1 MRRRLIK
8 QGKST
13 ITVSLPKRWISENR
27 LKRGDEVEVEERN
40 NEIILRGEKVNR
52 KNTASIKLGKESSDT
67 YRSIIGGLYRGG
79 YDEIEIELIEK
90 EGIAN
95 IEKAINSL
103 YGFEVFYVSNKKCIV
118 RSIYDS
124 EKIDI
129 KSHVLRIIHTIKT
142 IQGIVVEDL
151 EKGKLDSKNEVYE
164 LRNNV
169 LKQRDLIM
177 RVIKKERLLGN
188 EVFPY
193 YTIVLSLWGVTRNY
207 YHLYK
212 NLGKRDK
219 RYLDLLKETNE
230 YFNRSFERMD
240 NLSMQDF
247 LRRHKRYSKAYNK
260 VLERVEES
268 KMLGFCLQIITE
280 VQLSDSS
287 LYLLNY
293 G

>member
-13 ITVSLPKRWISENR
+13 ITVSLPKLWVSENK
-27 LKRGDEVEVEERN
+27 LKKGDEVVLEERN
-40 NEIILRGEKVNR
+40 NEIIVRCDKAYR
-52 KNTASIKLGKESSDT
+52 KNATSIKLGKESSDT

-90 EGIAN
+90 EGISN
-95 IEKAINSL
+95 IEKAIDSL

-129 KSHVLRIIHTIKT
+129 KSHILRIIHTIKT
-142 IQGIVVEDL
+142 IQGIIVEDL
-151 EKGKLDSKNEVYE
+151 DNGKLDSKKEVYE

-188 EVFPY
+188 DVFPY

-207 YHLYK
+207 YHLYQ
-212 NLGKRDK
+212 NLGWRDK
-219 RYLDLLKETNE
+219 KYMNLLIETND
-230 YFNRSFERMD
+230 YFNESFERFD
-240 NLSMQDF
+240 NLSMEDF
-247 LRRHKRYSKAYNK
+247 LRRHKRYYAMYKK
-260 VLERVEES
+260 ILERVEES
-268 KMLGFCLQIITE
+268 KMLSFCLQIITE

-287 LYLLNY
+287 VYLLNH

>member
-1 MRRRLIK
+1 MRRKLIR
-8 QGKST
+8 QGEGT
-13 ITVSLPKRWISENR
+13 ITISLPKNWVSENK
-27 LKRGDEVEVEERN
+27 LKKGNEVELEERN
-40 NEIILRGEKVNR
+40 NEIIVRAEKVNR

-103 YGFEVFYVSNKKCIV
+103 YGFEVFYVSNNRCIV

-151 EKGKLDSKNEVYE
+151 EKGKLDSKKEVYE

-212 NLGKRDK
+212 NLVKGDK
-219 RYLDLLKETNE
+219 RYMGLLRETND

-240 NLSMQDF
+240 NLSTQDF

-268 KMLGFCLQIITE
+268 KILSFCLQIITE

-287 LYLLNY
+287 IYLLNY

>member
-13 ITVSLPKRWISENR
+13 ITVSLPKLWVSENK
-27 LKRGDEVEVEERN
+27 LKKGDEVVLEERN
-40 NEIILRGEKVNR
+40 NEIIVRCDKSYR
-52 KNTASIKLGKESSDT
+52 KNATSIRLGKESSDT

-90 EGIAN
+90 EGISN
-95 IEKAINSL
+95 IEKAVDSL

-129 KSHVLRIIHTIKT
+129 KSHILRIIHTIKT
-142 IQGIVVEDL
+142 IQGIIVEDL
-151 EKGKLDSKNEVYE
+151 DKGELDSKKEIYE

-177 RVIKKERLLGN
+177 RVIKKERLLEN
-188 EVFPY
+188 DVFPY

-207 YHLYK
+207 YHLYQ
-212 NLGKRDK
+212 NLSWRDK
-219 RYLDLLKETNE
+219 KYIDLLKETND
-230 YFNRSFERMD
+230 YFNESFERFD
-240 NLSMQDF
+240 NLSMEDF
-247 LRRHKRYSKAYNK
+247 LIRHKRYYAMYKK
-260 VLERVEES
+260 ILEVVEES
-268 KMLGFCLQIITE
+268 KMLSFCLQIITE

-287 LYLLNY
+287 VYLLNH

>member
-13 ITVSLPKRWISENR
+13 ITVSLPKLWVSENK
-27 LKRGDEVEVEERN
+27 LKKGDEVVLEERN
-40 NEIILRGEKVNR
+40 NEIIVRCDKSYR
-52 KNTASIKLGKESSDT
+52 KNTTSIKLGKESSDT

-90 EGIAN
+90 EGISN
-95 IEKAINSL
+95 IEKAVDSL
-103 YGFEVFYVSNKKCIV
+103 YGFEVFYVNNKKCIV

-124 EKIDI
+124 EEIDI
-129 KSHVLRIIHTIKT
+129 KSHILRIIHTIKT
-142 IQGIVVEDL
+142 IQGIIVEDL
-151 EKGKLDSKNEVYE
+151 DKGELDSKKEVYE

-188 EVFPY
+188 DVFPY

-207 YHLYK
+207 YHLYQ
-212 NLGKRDK
+212 NLGWRDK
-219 RYLDLLKETNE
+219 KYMGLLKETND
-230 YFNRSFERMD
+230 YFNESFERFD
-240 NLSMQDF
+240 NLSMEDF
-247 LRRHKRYSKAYNK
+247 LRRHKRYYAMYKK
-260 VLERVEES
+260 ILERVEES
-268 KMLGFCLQIITE
+268 KMLSFCLQIITE
-280 VQLSDSS
+280 IQLSDSS
-287 LYLLNY
+287 VYLLNH